1 MIPIIIIILSLFFD
15 GILTNLLPYTIDSL
29 SLFTP
34 LLTIVSLIL
43 IYPFYQKKLNS
54 YYLVSLIT
62 GLIYDLLYTNL
73 LFLNSILFLFLAF
86 IIKYLYNNLEI
97 NYLNIILYTI
107 MLIAIYES
115 SQALLLIVFNIVPI
129 TFSKLI
135 YKIVHSLL
143 LNIMYTEIIYLIVS
157 HLPKR
162 YLKININ

>member
-1 MIPIIIIILSLFFD
+1 MIPILMVTLSLFLD
-15 GILTNLLPYTIDSL
+15 GILTNIFPYIVGSL

-43 IYPFYQKKLNS
+43 IYPFYQKKLKN
-54 YYLVSLIT
+54 YYLIAIIT

-86 IIKYLYNNLEI
+86 IIKYLYKNVET

-107 MLIAIYES
+107 ISISIYES
-115 SQALLLIVFNIVPI
+115 SQALLFIELNLTPI
-129 TFSKLI
+129 TFTKLI

-143 LNIMYTEIIYLIVS
+143 LNIIYAEMIYFIIN

>member
-1 MIPIIIIILSLFFD
+1 MMPIIIIILSLFFD

-107 MLIAIYES
+107 ILIAIYES

>member
-107 MLIAIYES
+107 ILIAIYES

>member
-107 MLIAIYES
+107 ILIAIYES

-143 LNIMYTEIIYLIVS
+143 LNIIYTEIIYLIVS